1 MSSPRRLPSIP
12 LVRKMIR
19 RMDSESTGDNSADSI
34 AEMANLSVID
44 ENVPSIE
51 YKIPMAPFERFL
63 LQNTAET
70 WSLDIDSF
78 GGEDADPTLMQYLFN
93 QWDWSYDTQ
102 ALLCEGFAQPN
113 EANKTRE
120 QIYDEA
126 LFNLERLTALHL
138 QRRYRGNQ
146 LRSENN
152 DFVSNLRDLPFSQV
166 KFVPSEG
173 DEHYWKILVA
183 MYRDCPEEMEFW
195 TNAITR
201 RITYRTTLSSWKTW
215 FLQYE
220 IWKVVKMFN
229 LKKRRP
235 NNAEELVELFTRSNL
250 APICMAS
257 LRLKVPGLDYAEDNE
272 NSRSVE
278 YRREA
283 PVGDPDEMQGPAE
296 QDTVCGL
303 DCAA

>member
-1 MSSPRRLPSIP
+1 MSAPRRLPSIP

-44 ENVPSIE
+44 ENLPSIE

-220 IWKVVKMFN
+220 IWKV
-229 LKKRRP
+229 
-235 NNAEELVELFTRSNL
+235 
-250 APICMAS
+250 
-257 LRLKVPGLDYAEDNE
+257 
-272 NSRSVE
+272 
-278 YRREA
+278 
-283 PVGDPDEMQGPAE
+283 
-296 QDTVCGL
+296 
-303 DCAA
+303 

>member
-1 MSSPRRLPSIP
+1 
-12 LVRKMIR
+12 MIQ
-19 RMDSESTGDNSADSI
+19 RMDSESIGADSVDSV
-34 AEMANLSVID
+34 AEMANLSVVD
-44 ENVPSIE
+44 ENLPSIE

-63 LQNTAET
+63 LQTTAET

-78 GGEDADPTLMQYLFN
+78 GGEDDDPALMQYLFN

-102 ALLCEGFAQPN
+102 ALLCEAFAQLN

-120 QIYDEA
+120 QIYDET
-126 LFNLERLTALHL
+126 LFHLERLTALHRR
-138 QRRYRGNQ
+138 RRYRGDQ
-146 LRSENN
+146 LRSENK
-152 DFVSNLRDLPFSQV
+152 DFISKLTDLPFSQV

-173 DEHYWKILVA
+173 DIYYWKILGT

-229 LKKRRP
+229 LRKRRP
-235 NNAEELVELFTRSNL
+235 NNAEEVVELFTRSNV
-250 APICMAS
+250 APICMTS
-257 LRLKVPGLDYAEDNE
+257 LRLKVPGLNDPEDEREGGNSSLNEENE
-272 NSRSVE
+272 NEKSVE
-278 YRREA
+278 HSPEAPTGDSVRRE
-283 PVGDPDEMQGPAE
+283 GPAE
-296 QDTVCGL
+296 QDTVCCL
-303 DCAA
+303 FDCVTQF